1 MANTV
6 IGIYII
12 RPEDAEACD
21 PPSDVGLIVEGVK
34 VLQNLGDVTKA
45 CALLLG
51 VIYSL
56 NLSYP
61 SDLKY
66 TFEFFQ
72 KVLLG
77 LDGQKLSQ
85 KIQVLKNK
93 LVGWTSKSFWT
104 NEKSEDAFFF
114 FLTFKLFLVL
124 KLGASFNVIFVDGTT
139 IWNGVLQL

>member
-1 MANTV
+1 DADFENSERDMAKTV
-6 IGIYII
+6 IGIYVIK
-12 RPEDAEACD
+12 PEDAEACD
-21 PPSDVGLIVEGVK
+21 PPLDVGLIVEGVK

-77 LDGQKLSQ
+77 LDAQKLSH
-85 KIQVLKNK
+85 KIQVLNNK
-93 LVGWTSKSFWT
+93 LVG
-104 NEKSEDAFFF
+104 
-114 FLTFKLFLVL
+114 
-124 KLGASFNVIFVDGTT
+124 
-139 IWNGVLQL
+139 

>member
-6 IGIYII
+6 IGIYIV

-21 PPSDVGLIVEGVK
+21 PPSDVGLMVEAVK

-45 CALLLG
+45 CALFLG

-77 LDGQKLSQ
+77 LNAHTLSH
-85 KIQVLKNK
+85 KIQVLENK
-93 LVGWTSKSFWT
+93 LVG
-104 NEKSEDAFFF
+104 
-114 FLTFKLFLVL
+114 
-124 KLGASFNVIFVDGTT
+124 
-139 IWNGVLQL
+139 

>member
-12 RPEDAEACD
+12 RPEDAETCD

-45 CALLLG
+45 YAFLLG

-77 LDGQKLSQ
+77 LDAQKLSH

-93 LVGWTSKSFWT
+93 LVS
-104 NEKSEDAFFF
+104 
-114 FLTFKLFLVL
+114 
-124 KLGASFNVIFVDGTT
+124 
-139 IWNGVLQL
+139 